1 MALMKKIKLISILA
15 PFQKKSKGIAIWL
28 QPRLDLWEFPG
39 GKVEQSETT
48 KEAAIREVSE
58 EVGVD
63 LNQEKVHLFKM
74 YRVEETTEIK
84 EFHLF
89 VYEDTT
95 DLFNKDQ
102 YVQIESLEDINAIKS
117 FKNNYQMFG
126 DLLKYLKASS

>member
-1 MALMKKIKLISILA
+1 MKKIKLISILA

>member
-1 MALMKKIKLISILA
+1 
-15 PFQKKSKGIAIWL
+15 
-28 QPRLDLWEFPG
+28 
-39 GKVEQSETT
+39 
-48 KEAAIREVSE
+48 
-58 EVGVD
+58 
-63 LNQEKVHLFKM
+63 M